1 MSASSRNIQTAID
14 VWTDRV
20 ARSGSTL
27 AFRYKRD
34 GSWRDLSWQQAN
46 GMARDLAGGLL
57 ALGLN
62 TTAKVCII
70 SQTRLEWLL
79 GDLACVL
86 SGLVSVPIFPSST
99 PSNCAFIIADAEAR
113 AIVVEDAAQLEKIL
127 PLVGPGQLEAI
138 CIGGD
143 ALLDHPDDRGRTGVN
158 LADVLAGA
166 SAETRAAVR
175 SLDDTLTLGRVY
187 NRMHP
192 DALSLRASAVTPA
205 ATYTII
211 YTSGTTG
218 TPKGVVLSHGNL
230 TSAVGSACR
239 ALTLRESDLQYLWL
253 PLAHVLGRE
262 MAWAP
267 ILVGAPIAFTEGV
280 LHIKDNLLEV
290 RPTYMAGVPRI
301 FEKFHAAVAQA
312 FRQGSFVKRALIN
325 WALRVGRRYSETVRG
340 GSRPSVWLRWRQYLA
355 DRLVFAK
362 LRAKLG
368 LDRCRFLLSGGAPLA
383 AEIAEFFHAAGLLVL
398 EGYGL
403 SETFAAC
410 FVNRIEKFRF
420 GTVGPA
426 LDVVEHKIADDGE
439 ILLRGPSVFHSYYR
453 NLDATA
459 AVFDEEGW
467 FHSGDLGHFEDG
479 CLKITDRKKDLIV
492 TASGKKVAPQELES
506 GIKMHCSLVGQAFVH
521 GDRRPFCVALV
532 TLNEEAVR
540 VYGDGNIAQAAAAP
554 EVATAL
560 SSAMDGLNANL
571 PHYGRIR
578 RFAVLPV
585 DFTEAADELTPSMK
599 IRRHIIV
606 QKYASVIDRLYA
618 DGEHSGL
625 VE

>member
-1 MSASSRNIQTAID
+1 MSVSPRNIPTALD
-14 VWTDRV
+14 VWTERV
-20 ARSGSTL
+20 ARSGPTL
-27 AFRYKRD
+27 AFRYKQD
-34 GSWRDLSWQQAN
+34 GTWRDLSWQKTD

-57 ALGLN
+57 AFGLKA
-62 TTAKVCII
+62 TSKVCIL
-70 SQTRLEWLL
+70 SQTRVEWLIA
-79 GDLACVL
+79 DLACVL

-99 PSNCAFIIADAEAR
+99 PTNCAFIIADAEAR
-113 AIVVEDAAQLEKIL
+113 AILVEDAAQLEKIL
-127 PLVGPGQLEAI
+127 PLVGPDKLEAI

-143 ALLDHPDDRGRTGVN
+143 AVLEHPDDRGRTCVK
-158 LADVLAGA
+158 LAEVLATA
-166 SAETRAAVR
+166 SAEARTAVR

-192 DALSLRASAVTPA
+192 DDLSLRASSVTPA
-205 ATYTII
+205 TTYTII

-218 TPKGVVLSHGNL
+218 VPKGVVLSHGNL

-239 ALTLRESDLQYLWL
+239 ALTLRESDVQYLWL

-267 ILVGAPIAFTEGV
+267 IAVGAPIAFTEGV

-301 FEKFHAAVAQA
+301 FEKFHAAVTHA
-312 FRQGSFVKRALIN
+312 FRQGSFVKRALVN
-325 WALRVGRRYSETVRG
+325 WASRVGRRNSEVVRA
-340 GSRPSVWLRWRQYLA
+340 GSRPSAWLRWRHRLA

-383 AEIAEFFHAAGLLVL
+383 PEIAEFFHAAGLLVL

-410 FVNRIEKFRF
+410 FVNRMEKFRF

-426 LDVVEHKIADDGE
+426 IDVVEHKIADDGE
-439 ILLRGPSVFHSYYR
+439 ILLRGPSVFHGYYR
-453 NLDATA
+453 NPEATA

-467 FHSGDLGHFEDG
+467 FHSGDVGHFEDG

-492 TASGKKVAPQELES
+492 TATGKKIAPQELEN
-506 GIKMHCSLVGQAFVH
+506 GIKAHCPLVGQAFVH

-540 VYGDGNIAQAAAAP
+540 AYGGGNIAQAAEAP
-554 EVATAL
+554 EVAAAL
-560 SSAMDGLNANL
+560 SSAMEGLNANL
-571 PHYGRIR
+571 PNYGRIR

-599 IRRHIIV
+599 IRRHIIAR
-606 QKYASVIDRLYA
+606 KYASVIDRLYTE
-618 DGEHSGL
+618 GEHSRPG
-625 VE
+625 